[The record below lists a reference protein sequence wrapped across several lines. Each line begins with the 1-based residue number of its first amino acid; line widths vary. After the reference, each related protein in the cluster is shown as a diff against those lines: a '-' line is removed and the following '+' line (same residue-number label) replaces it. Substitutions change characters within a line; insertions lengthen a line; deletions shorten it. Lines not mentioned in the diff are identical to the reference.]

1 MSNRIIFGQ
10 YYDSNSWLHRID
22 PRTKLVSL
30 FLSILF
36 LFIINNI
43 YVLLGYTAL
52 LLVLIMTTKTPIN
65 KFFKSI
71 NMMTYIMIFT
81 FVFQVLSDTRGDML
95 CNWDFNLTVLNL
107 AIIVVVLALWII
119 FGKYVKAFKL
129 PVFIALVIGLFT
141 VQYFVNITPN
151 IVSYN
156 IKIYEKGLIE
166 ASFIVLRIINFLFL
180 SSLLTLT
187 TKPTEIN
194 NGLDKLLKPLNKIG
208 IPTASFSMMISVTLR
223 YIPTLIHE
231 ADIVLKS
238 QASRGADFKEVNFFS
253 KVFQMVSLIIPL
265 FVLTYK
271 KAYDLTFAMEARG
284 YVDNKERSSVYELKY
299 HHSDIILY
307 VFATLL
313 FVFSIISRFIF

>member
-22 PRTKLVSL
+22 PRTKLISL

-52 LLVLIMTTKTPIN
+52 LIVLIITTKVPIA

-81 FVFQVLSDTRGDML
+81 FVFQVINDKSGTKMFDW
-95 CNWDFNLTVLNL
+95 NFNLTVMNL
-107 AIIVVVLALWII
+107 AIIVGTLALWFI

-129 PVFIALVIGLFT
+129 PVFILLIGGLFAL
-141 VQYFVNITPN
+141 QYFVNITPN
-151 IVSYN
+151 IISYN
-156 IKIYEKGLIE
+156 IKIYDEGLIE
-166 ASFIVLRIINFLFL
+166 ATFIVLRIINFLFL

-194 NGLDKLLKPLNKIG
+194 NGLDKLLKPLSKIG
-208 IPTASFSMMISVTLR
+208 FPTASFSMMISVTLR

-238 QASRGADFKEVNFFS
+238 QASRGADFKEVNFIS
-253 KVFQMVSLIIPL
+253 KVFQMVSLFIPL

-284 YVDNKERSSVYELKY
+284 YVDNKERSSIYELKY
-299 HHSDIILY
+299 AYPDILMYI
-307 VFATLL
+307 FTTLL
-313 FVFSIISRFIF
+313 FIFSIVSRFIF